1 MFNFAVVGELFREY
15 SRPWRDLARAHIYSV
30 WGSASNFLELVL
42 QYLTDESTCEKVLSL
57 WLNGKMEKRR
67 DMAYTKLD
75 ELLEVHKEHPMTM
88 NYRLMSAIDDSALSD
103 SDDEDDEENVSVSSL
118 DSKNETHK
126 QKSTAPANR
135 HPDLIAA
142 EKAFDHMNA
151 YYKVSTY
158 KINSLS
164 GFAMC

>member
-103 SDDEDDEENVSVSSL
+103 SE
-118 DSKNETHK
+118 NETHK